1 MDRRHSMN
9 ESKLDAVKMK
19 SLEVHDVGGKLSFAT
34 LKGRTY
40 IIGRPSDPWATQ
52 PIVCLPAE

>member
-40 IIGRPSDPWATQ
+40 IIGRPSDPWAT
-52 PIVCLPAE
+52 